1 VVAKEDTGNQ
11 FEPCL
16 SDYLQDSK
24 IMQDYSMW
32 LNRNEKELKVM
43 LSLDEIYPEKTITL
57 SDNDILWIK
66 SKDWYKNNEKI
77 SVCLDSSNKV
87 LNDEDYDKSVS
98 LNKQLIDLYRQSEVH
113 EPGKYLDSIAKSEA
127 EIEYIGKQKT
137 IRKRINKWLASQ
149 DQKKKI
155 KGIVKELE
163 K

>member
-1 VVAKEDTGNQ
+1 
-11 FEPCL
+11 
-16 SDYLQDSK
+16 
-24 IMQDYSMW
+24 
-32 LNRNEKELKVM
+32 
-43 LSLDEIYPEKTITL
+43 
-57 SDNDILWIK
+57 
-66 SKDWYKNNEKI
+66 
-77 SVCLDSSNKV
+77 
-87 LNDEDYDKSVS
+87 
-98 LNKQLIDLYRQSEVH
+98 VH